1 MTHARPVAV
10 VTGARQ
16 GLGRATSVALA
27 AKGFDLVLI
36 DLADCDET
44 AAAVAAAGGQARQFV
59 GDISDLGQ
67 HGALARDSH
76 AAFGRID
83 CLVNNAGIAARPL
96 TDILD
101 LGSEAFDRGLSV
113 NLRGTFFLTQAFARV
128 MRDNP
133 SDGYRSIVFVTSIA
147 ASHVSWDRS
156 PYCVAKAGLSMAAGL
171 YAVRLAEFGIHVH
184 EVRPGFIQ
192 TDMTASAA
200 TGKIDAYIETGR
212 VPMQRW
218 GRPEDIGTS
227 IATIAAGGLPYMS
240 GQAIH
245 LDGGFHLP
253 QA

>member
-1 MTHARPVAV
+1 MTNARPVAV

-16 GLGRATSVALA
+16 GLGRATAVALA

-44 AAAVAAAGGQARQFV
+44 AAAVAGAGGQARGLI
-59 GDISDLGQ
+59 GDISAID
-67 HGALARDSH
+67 HHAALAADSL
-76 AAFGRID
+76 AAFGRLD

-101 LGSEAFDRGLSV
+101 LGAEAFDRGLSV
-113 NLRGTFFLTQAFARV
+113 NLRGTFFLTQAFARL
-128 MRDNP
+128 MRDTP
-133 SDGYRSIVFVTSIA
+133 SEGYRSIIFVTSIA
-147 ASHVSWDRS
+147 ASHISWDRS

-184 EVRPGFIQ
+184 EVRPGFIR
-192 TDMTASAA
+192 TEMTASAA
-200 TGKIDAYIETGR
+200 TGKIDAYIDEGR
-212 VPMQRW
+212 VPLRRW